1 MTSTVEENR
10 FPLSARLALLFS
22 LALVLG
28 SSAQLLYRF
37 FLPTDGWSIYT
48 TELENP
54 DWIYDR
60 NLVGAQSLLEQED
73 DLLDVDGLHVAG
85 TASNQPL
92 AAPENWTI
100 GQTVK
105 MTVLR
110 DQQEISFDIPVVKW
124 TLAAWWQ
131 YNIADIEHMVSFLGT
146 LILFTTGSFTFY
158 KRKETPSAQAL
169 LVFCSAIFANSISGS
184 LPDGLSVQFDS
195 LAFVTTAFFS
205 YIIFGTVLAP
215 SLLAFTLLF
224 PRPKRIIER
233 HHWLGLLPYGVGLFI
248 LVVLFSGGSGTFGWL
263 GTMGML
269 FLAILSLVHSGFTQR
284 DAVSRAQLRWAVG
297 GILLGL
303 VLALMSFPVAFGW
316 ISNPFLIE
324 LMGEGVSLGFTVI
337 GISLAVA
344 VLRYRLYDIDVL
356 IRRTLVYSILTAIL
370 ALVYLGG
377 VTLLQGILSRISGEQ
392 STAAIVISTLAI
404 AALFNPL
411 RFRIQSFIDHRFFR
425 RKYDAEK
432 TLASFSTHLREEV
445 NLDDL
450 STHITSVVEETFQP
464 AHVSVYLL
472 SSRSAATAG
481 NSYKRLK

>member
-1 MTSTVEENR
+1 M
-10 FPLSARLALLFS
+10 
-22 LALVLG
+22 
-28 SSAQLLYRF
+28 
-37 FLPTDGWSIYT
+37 
-48 TELENP
+48 
-54 DWIYDR
+54 
-60 NLVGAQSLLEQED
+60 
-73 DLLDVDGLHVAG
+73 
-85 TASNQPL
+85 
-92 AAPENWTI
+92 
-100 GQTVK
+100 
-105 MTVLR
+105 
-110 DQQEISFDIPVVKW
+110 
-124 TLAAWWQ
+124 
-131 YNIADIEHMVSFLGT
+131 
-146 LILFTTGSFTFY
+146 
-158 KRKETPSAQAL
+158 
-169 LVFCSAIFANSISGS
+169 
-184 LPDGLSVQFDS
+184 
-195 LAFVTTAFFS
+195 
-205 YIIFGTVLAP
+205 
-215 SLLAFTLLF
+215 
-224 PRPKRIIER
+224 
-233 HHWLGLLPYGVGLFI
+233 
-248 LVVLFSGGSGTFGWL
+248 
-263 GTMGML
+263 
-269 FLAILSLVHSGFTQR
+269 
-284 DAVSRAQLRWAVG
+284 
-297 GILLGL
+297 
-303 VLALMSFPVAFGW
+303 
-316 ISNPFLIE
+316 
-324 LMGEGVSLGFTVI
+324 I

>member
-169 LVFCSAIFANSISGS
+169 
-184 LPDGLSVQFDS
+184 
-195 LAFVTTAFFS
+195 
-205 YIIFGTVLAP
+205 
-215 SLLAFTLLF
+215 
-224 PRPKRIIER
+224 
-233 HHWLGLLPYGVGLFI
+233 